1 MFIRFKKNRSG
12 TTSVV
17 VVEKLRGR
25 YREIQTVGIAKDES
39 DLSVLRQRGLE
50 WIRRRELELQPE
62 LDLFG
67 EERIAMEKERE
78 MTERVLSNID
88 NILLNGTELIL
99 DRVFDR
105 IGFNRIED
113 VVFRKLVQSR
123 LSFPASKAATVEYL
137 KNYYD
142 EDVDLSKIY
151 RYLDKLNDKHK
162 DLVQDISV
170 RHTMKVLGGHIGVM
184 FYDVT
189 TLYFETDRQDD
200 LRKTGFSKEG
210 RHSNPQIILGL
221 LVSLDGY
228 PLAYCIH
235 EGNKYE
241 GHTMLPVIR
250 EFVARY
256 SLDDFIVVADSGL
269 MSSDN
274 INELEAEGCK
284 YIIGSRIKNESEAV
298 KRRILSFAK
307 ENGLDGIH
315 FVGRIRTAKN
325 CQKAK
330 EILLHRGFDAVTV
343 ARLGA
348 SSILETIFQKII
360 RKSWQ
365 FFRYNGCCHLISYR
379 KELKT
384 LCDPLFDSSED
395 VYPGLYPNW
404 DHSPRSGRNGFI
416 IIGSTPELFKIH
428 VEQVLNTVSGK
439 QEEHRIVF
447 AKSWNEWGEGN
458 YLEPDQKFGK
468 GYLNVLAETLVKEP

>member
-170 RHTMKVLGGHIGVM
+170 RHT
-184 FYDVT
+184 
-189 TLYFETDRQDD
+189 
-200 LRKTGFSKEG
+200 
-210 RHSNPQIILGL
+210 
-221 LVSLDGY
+221 
-228 PLAYCIH
+228 A
-235 EGNKYE
+235 
-241 GHTMLPVIR
+241 
-250 EFVARY
+250 
-256 SLDDFIVVADSGL
+256 
-269 MSSDN
+269 
-274 INELEAEGCK
+274 
-284 YIIGSRIKNESEAV
+284 
-298 KRRILSFAK
+298 
-307 ENGLDGIH
+307 
-315 FVGRIRTAKN
+315 
-325 CQKAK
+325 
-330 EILLHRGFDAVTV
+330 
-343 ARLGA
+343 
-348 SSILETIFQKII
+348 
-360 RKSWQ
+360 
-365 FFRYNGCCHLISYR
+365 
-379 KELKT
+379 
-384 LCDPLFDSSED
+384 
-395 VYPGLYPNW
+395 
-404 DHSPRSGRNGFI
+404 
-416 IIGSTPELFKIH
+416 
-428 VEQVLNTVSGK
+428 
-439 QEEHRIVF
+439 
-447 AKSWNEWGEGN
+447 
-458 YLEPDQKFGK
+458 
-468 GYLNVLAETLVKEP
+468 